1 MTTIMMTWLVSS
13 SPYAFGAQPDPGF
26 LNNELCD
33 VGGPGGKQ
41 FDTTC
46 CWKETDEEGI
56 EID

>member
-1 MTTIMMTWLVSS
+1 MMTWLVSS